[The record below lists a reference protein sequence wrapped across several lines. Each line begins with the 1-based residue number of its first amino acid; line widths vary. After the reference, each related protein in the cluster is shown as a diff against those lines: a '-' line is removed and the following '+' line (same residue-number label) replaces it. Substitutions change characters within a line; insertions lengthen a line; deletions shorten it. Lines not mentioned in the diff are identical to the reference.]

1 MRKGLTPNIEA
12 IIDNVS
18 QLECIKPYTLCGGT
32 ALAIQLGH
40 RMSEDLD
47 FMLWRISKAE
57 KPEVD
62 WPTIE
67 KEIQEK
73 EKPEVD
79 WPTIEKEIQEKVGE
93 IQHRDILGF
102 DQVAFVVNGVKLSFF
117 VSNNYSPVNQ
127 RIEYQGNIYLADIAS
142 ILAMKMEV
150 MLRRLKY
157 RDYYDIYSI
166 VKAGHSLRE
175 GIEAAVKYS
184 GHKLS
189 SKSLMIMLSTN
200 RIPFDNGFS
209 QMSPIYDVSTETMR
223 EFLVQH
229 LNE

>member
-12 IIDNVS
+12 IIDNVA
-18 QLECIKPYTLCGGT
+18 QLECIKSYTLCGGT

-47 FMLWRISKAE
+47 FMMWRISKTE

-67 KEIQEK
+67 KEIE
-73 EKPEVD
+73 
-79 WPTIEKEIQEKVGE
+79 EKVGK
-93 IQHRDILGF
+93 IAHRDILGF

-117 VSNNYSPVNQ
+117 VSNNFSPLNE
-127 RIEYQGNIYLADIAS
+127 RIHYQGNIFMSDVPA

-166 VKAGHSLRE
+166 IKAGYSLKD
-175 GIEAAVKYS
+175 GMEAAVKYS

-189 SKSLMIMLSTN
+189 TKSLMIMLSSS
-200 RIPFDNGFS
+200 RIPTDSNFA
-209 QMSPIYDVSTETMR
+209 QMNPVYDVSVETMR
-223 EFLVQH
+223 EYFVQAT
-229 LNE
+229 LRRS

>member
-1 MRKGLTPNIEA
+1 MRKGLTPNIEV
-12 IIDNVS
+12 IIDNVA
-18 QLECIKPYTLCGGT
+18 QMECIKPYTLCGGT
-32 ALAIQLGH
+32 ALAIQIGH

-47 FMLWRISKAE
+47 FMMWRISKTE

-67 KEIQEK
+67 KEIE
-73 EKPEVD
+73 
-79 WPTIEKEIQEKVGE
+79 EKVGKIE
-93 IQHRDILGF
+93 HRDILGF
-102 DQVAFVVNGVKLSFF
+102 DQVAFVVKGVKLSFF
-117 VSNNYSPVNQ
+117 VSNNFSPLNE
-127 RIEYQGNIYLADIAS
+127 RIPYQGNIFMSDVPA

-150 MLRRLKY
+150 MLHRMKY

-166 VKAGHSLRE
+166 VKAGYSLKD

-189 SKSLMIMLSTN
+189 TKSLMIMLSSS
-200 RIPFDNGFS
+200 RIPMDSNFALMN
-209 QMSPIYDVSTETMR
+209 PVYDVSVETMR
-223 EFLVQH
+223 EYLVRH

>member
-12 IIDNVS
+12 IIDDVA

-47 FMLWRISKAE
+47 FMMWRISKTE

-62 WPTIE
+62 WPAIE
-67 KEIQEK
+67 KEIE
-73 EKPEVD
+73 
-79 WPTIEKEIQEKVGE
+79 EKVGE
-93 IQHRDILGF
+93 IEHRDILGF
-102 DQVAFVVNGVKLSFF
+102 DQVAFVIKGVKLSFF
-117 VSNNYSPVNQ
+117 VSNNFSPLNE
-127 RIEYQGNIYLADIAS
+127 RIHYQGNIFMSDVPA

-166 VKAGHSLRE
+166 VKAGYSLKD
-175 GIEAAVKYS
+175 GMEAALNYS
-184 GHKLS
+184 GHS
-189 SKSLMIMLSTN
+189 FSTKSLMIMLSIS
-200 RIPFDNGFS
+200 RIPIDANFA
-209 QMSPIYDVSTETMR
+209 QMNPVYDVSMDSLR
-223 EFLVQH
+223 DYLVRH
-229 LNE
+229 FNE

>member
-47 FMLWRISKAE
+47 FMMWRISK
-57 KPEVD
+57 
-62 WPTIE
+62 T
-67 KEIQEK
+67 

-166 VKAGHSLRE
+166 VKAGHS
-175 GIEAAVKYS
+175 
-184 GHKLS
+184 
-189 SKSLMIMLSTN
+189 KSLMIMLSTN

>member
-12 IIDNVS
+12 IIDNVA

-40 RMSEDLD
+40 RISEDLD
-47 FMLWRISKAE
+47 FMMWGISKTE

-62 WPTIE
+62 LPS
-67 KEIQEK
+67 
-73 EKPEVD
+73 
-79 WPTIEKEIQEKVGE
+79 IEKEIQEKVGE
-93 IQHRDILGF
+93 IEHRDILGF
-102 DQVAFVVNGVKLSFF
+102 DQVSFVVKGVKLSFF
-117 VSNNYSPVNQ
+117 VSNNYTPIHQ
-127 RIEYQGNIYLADIAS
+127 KTEYQGNIFMADVPS

-166 VKAGHSLRE
+166 VKAGYSLRE

-184 GHKLS
+184 EHKLS
-189 SKSLMIMLSTN
+189 TKSLMIMLSTN
-200 RIPFDNGFS
+200 RIPIDAGFP
-209 QMSPIYDVSTETMR
+209 QMCPIYNVSLEIMR
-223 EFLVQH
+223 EFLIQH

>member
-73 EKPEVD
+73 
-79 WPTIEKEIQEKVGE
+79 VGE

-117 VSNNYSPVNQ
+117 VSNNYSPINQ
-127 RIEYQGNIYLADIAS
+127 RIEYQGNIYLADIPA
-142 ILAMKMEV
+142 ILGMKMEV

-166 VKAGHSLRE
+166 VKAGHSLRD

-209 QMSPIYDVSTETMR
+209 QMSPIYDVSTESMR
-223 EFLVQH
+223 EFLIQH
-229 LNE
+229 INE

>member
-1 MRKGLTPNIEA
+1 MRKGITPNIEA
-12 IIDNVS
+12 IIDDVAK
-18 QLECIKPYTLCGGT
+18 LECIKPYTLCGGT
-32 ALAIQLGH
+32 ALAMQLGH

-47 FMLWRISKAE
+47 FMMWRISKNE

-73 EKPEVD
+73 
-79 WPTIEKEIQEKVGE
+79 IGE
-93 IQHRDILGF
+93 IEHRDILGF
-102 DQVAFVVNGVKLSFF
+102 DQVAFVVKGVKLSFF
-117 VSNNYSPVNQ
+117 VSNNFSPINE
-127 RIEYQGNIYLADIAS
+127 RIPYQGNIFIADVPA

-166 VKAGHSLRE
+166 VKAGYSLRD
-175 GIEAAVKYS
+175 GIDAAVKYY
-184 GHKLS
+184 GHRLS
-189 SKSLMIMLSTN
+189 TKSLMIMLSSS
-200 RIPFDNGFS
+200 RIPMDVSFA
-209 QMSPIYDVSTETMR
+209 QICPVYDVPIETMR
-223 EFLVQH
+223 EFIVKH

>member
-12 IIDNVS
+12 IIDNVA
-18 QLECIKPYTLCGGT
+18 QLECIKSYTLCGGT

-47 FMLWRISKAE
+47 FMMWRISKTE

-67 KEIQEK
+67 KEIE
-73 EKPEVD
+73 
-79 WPTIEKEIQEKVGE
+79 EKVGK
-93 IQHRDILGF
+93 IAHRDILGF

-117 VSNNYSPVNQ
+117 VSNNFSPLNE
-127 RIEYQGNIYLADIAS
+127 RIHYQDNIFMSDVPA

-166 VKAGHSLRE
+166 IKAGYSLKD
-175 GIEAAVKYS
+175 GMEAAVKYS

-189 SKSLMIMLSTN
+189 TKSLMIMLSSS
-200 RIPFDNGFS
+200 RITTDSNFA
-209 QMSPIYDVSTETMR
+209 QMNPVYDVSVETMR
-223 EFLVQH
+223 EYLVQAT
-229 LNE
+229 LRRS

>member
-1 MRKGLTPNIEA
+1 MRKGITPTIEA
-12 IIDNVS
+12 IIDDVAK
-18 QLECIKPYTLCGGT
+18 LECIKPYTLCGGT
-32 ALAIQLGH
+32 ALAMQLGH

-47 FMLWRISKAE
+47 FMMWRISKNE

-73 EKPEVD
+73 
-79 WPTIEKEIQEKVGE
+79 IGE
-93 IQHRDILGF
+93 IDHRDILGF
-102 DQVAFVVNGVKLSFF
+102 DQGAFVVKGVKLSFF
-117 VSNNYSPVNQ
+117 VSNNYSPINE
-127 RIEYQGNIYLADIAS
+127 RIPYQGNIFIADVSA

-166 VKAGHSLRE
+166 VKAGYSLQD
-175 GIEAAVKYS
+175 GIDAAIKYS

-189 SKSLMIMLSTN
+189 TKSLMIMLSSSRVPMDAN
-200 RIPFDNGFS
+200 FA
-209 QMSPIYDVSTETMR
+209 QMYPVYELPIETMR
-223 EFLVQH
+223 EFIVKH
-229 LNE
+229 LGE

>member
-1 MRKGLTPNIEA
+1 MRKGITPNIEA
-12 IIDNVS
+12 IIDDVAK
-18 QLECIKPYTLCGGT
+18 LECIKPYTLCGGT
-32 ALAIQLGH
+32 ALAMQLGH

-47 FMLWRISKAE
+47 FMMWRISKNE

-73 EKPEVD
+73 
-79 WPTIEKEIQEKVGE
+79 IGE
-93 IQHRDILGF
+93 IDHRDILGF
-102 DQVAFVVNGVKLSFF
+102 DQVAFVVKGVKLSFF
-117 VSNNYSPVNQ
+117 VSNNFSPINE
-127 RIEYQGNIYLADIAS
+127 RIPYQGNIFIADVPA

-166 VKAGHSLRE
+166 VKAGYSLQD
-175 GIEAAVKYS
+175 GIDAAIKYS

-189 SKSLMIMLSTN
+189 TKSLMIMLSSSRVPMDAN
-200 RIPFDNGFS
+200 FA
-209 QMSPIYDVSTETMR
+209 QMYPVYDLPIETMR
-223 EFLVQH
+223 EFIVKH
-229 LNE
+229 LGE

>member
-12 IIDNVS
+12 IIDDVA

-47 FMLWRISKAE
+47 FMMWRISKTE

-62 WPTIE
+62 WPAIE
-67 KEIQEK
+67 KEIE
-73 EKPEVD
+73 
-79 WPTIEKEIQEKVGE
+79 EKVGE
-93 IQHRDILGF
+93 IEHRDILGF
-102 DQVAFVVNGVKLSFF
+102 DQVAFVIKGVKLSFF
-117 VSNNYSPVNQ
+117 VSNNFSPLNE
-127 RIEYQGNIYLADIAS
+127 RIPYQGNIFMSDVPV

-166 VKAGHSLRE
+166 VKAGYSLKD
-175 GIEAAVKYS
+175 GMEAAVKYS

-189 SKSLMIMLSTN
+189 TKSLMIMLSSS
-200 RIPFDNGFS
+200 RIPMDANFA
-209 QMSPIYDVSTETMR
+209 QMNPVYDVSLETMR
-223 EFLVQH
+223 EYIVMH
-229 LNE
+229 L